1 MVEHQEEA
9 AMTATGTLP
18 KITYTATA
26 EQIEQMH
33 QAFDEALAEVRRDL
47 GRTYPMIVDGVEREG
62 DGTFEVRAPADR
74 ELVLGRFQR
83 GTTKD
88 VDDAVAAATAAYP
101 AWSARP
107 AAERI
112 AIIRR
117 AAALIRER
125 KFRLASLLILEA
137 GKNRAEA
144 IGEVEEGA
152 DLLDAYADQVEE
164 NNGFARDLA
173 SLDPGE
179 RNRSVLRP
187 FGVWAVLAP
196 FNFPHALSAG
206 MSSGA
211 LLAGNTVVYK
221 PASATPIA
229 GYELARC
236 YLDAG
241 LPGGAFNFLTG
252 SGETIGDP
260 LTRHKDIDGVVFT
273 GSKEVGLDLFKSFST
288 EFPKPCITEMGGKNP
303 AIVTRHADLDKAVEG
318 VARSA
323 FGYSGQKCSACS
335 RVYVERPVYDEF
347 VDRLTQRTDELE
359 VGDPTDRR
367 VFVGP
372 VIDERAVARFD
383 EAVAA
388 AGGGVVRTGGQRL
401 TGDGFDRGT
410 FVAPTVIDG
419 LPTDHELF
427 KRELFLPLVV
437 VAPVDS
443 LDQAIELANDT
454 EYGLTAGIFSE
465 DEREIETFFDR
476 IEAGVVYANRK
487 GGATT
492 GAWPKAQ
499 SFCGWKASGS
509 TGKGGLGP
517 YYVQQFMR
525 EQSRT
530 VVDDRVKAPADSRG
544 E

>member
-1 MVEHQEEA
+1 MA
-9 AMTATGTLP
+9 ATAE
-18 KITYTATA
+18 KITYTATP
-26 EQIEQMH
+26 EQIEAMH
-33 QAFDEALAEVRRDL
+33 QAFDEALANVRGEL
-47 GRTYPMIVDGVEREG
+47 GKTYPMIVGGVEREG
-62 DGTFEVRAPADR
+62 AGTFEVRAPADR
-74 ELVLGRFQR
+74 ELLLGRFQR
-83 GTTKD
+83 GTRRD
-88 VDDAVAAATAAYP
+88 VDDAVAAAKASFP
-101 AWSARP
+101 AWSGLPYKERVAILRRS
-107 AAERI
+107 AE
-112 AIIRR
+112 
-117 AAALIRER
+117 LIRER
-125 KFRLASLLILEA
+125 KFRLAALLILEA

-152 DLLDAYADQVEE
+152 DLIDAYVDQMEE
-164 NNGFARDLA
+164 NRGYVRDLA

-211 LLAGNTVVYK
+211 LVAGNTVVYK

-229 GYELARC
+229 GYELARA

-241 LPGGAFNFLTG
+241 VPGGVFNFVTG
-252 SGETIGDP
+252 SGQEVGDA
-260 LTRHKDIDGVVFT
+260 LTHHPGVDGVIFT
-273 GSKEVGLDLFKSFST
+273 GSKEVGLELYKEFST
-288 EFPKPCITEMGGKNP
+288 DFPKPCITEMGGKNP
-303 AIVTRHADLDKAVEG
+303 AIVTRNADLTKAVEG

-323 FGYSGQKCSACS
+323 FGFSGQKCSACS

-347 VDRLTQRTDELE
+347 VDGLVRRTAELK
-359 VGDPTDRR
+359 VGDPADRDT
-367 VFVGP
+367 FVGP
-372 VIDERAVARFD
+372 VIDERAVERFEEAIASARGGTIR
-383 EAVAA
+383 
-388 AGGGVVRTGGQRL
+388 AGGERLDGGHY
-401 TGDGFDRGT
+401 DAGT
-410 FVAPTVIDG
+410 FVAPTVVDG
-419 LPTDHELF
+419 LPPDHELF
-427 KRELFLPLVV
+427 KRELFLPFVV
-437 VAPVDS
+437 VAPVDN
-443 LDQAIELANDT
+443 LDEAINLANDT

-465 DEREIETFFDR
+465 DREEIDRFFDQ

-517 YYVQQFMR
+517 YYVQQFLR

-530 VVDDRVKAPADSRG
+530 VVVDSDEEDLFAEQAAG

>member
-1 MVEHQEEA
+1 MV
-9 AMTATGTLP
+9 ATVE
-18 KITYTATA
+18 KVTYTATA
-26 EQIEQMH
+26 EQVERMH
-33 QAFDEALAEVRRDL
+33 QAFDEALDAVQGEL
-47 GRTYPMIVDGVEREG
+47 GRTYPMIVDGRERRG
-62 DGTFEVRAPADR
+62 SGTFEVRAPANRD
-74 ELVLGRFQR
+74 VLIGVFQT
-83 GTTKD
+83 GTAKD
-88 VDDAVAAATAAYP
+88 VDDAVAAASAAFP
-101 AWSARP
+101 AWSGRP
-107 AAERI
+107 YAERVGI
-112 AIIRR
+112 MRR
-117 AAALIRER
+117 AAAIVRER
-125 KFRLASLLILEA
+125 KFRLAALLILEA

-152 DLLDAYADQVEE
+152 DLIDEYARQMEE
-164 NNGFARDLA
+164 HKGFVLQLG

-211 LLAGNTVVYK
+211 LVAGNTVVYK
-221 PASATPIA
+221 PASATPLA

-241 LPGGAFNFLTG
+241 VPAGVFNYVTG
-252 SGETIGDP
+252 SGGEVGERLALHPDV
-260 LTRHKDIDGVVFT
+260 DGVVFT
-273 GSKEVGLDLFKSFST
+273 GSKEVGLDLLKHVGT
-288 EFPKPCITEMGGKNP
+288 DYPKPCITEMGGKNP
-303 AIVTRHADLDKAVEG
+303 TIVTAKADLDKAVEG

-323 FGYSGQKCSACS
+323 FGFSGQKCSACS
-335 RVYVERPVYDEF
+335 RVYVERPVYDNF
-347 VDRLTQRTDELE
+347 IDRLTRRANELK
-359 VGDPTDRR
+359 VGDPAQRD
-367 VFVGP
+367 VYVGP
-372 VIDERAVARFD
+372 VIDDRAVARFD

-388 AGGGVVRTGGQRL
+388 AGGGTIRAGGKRL
-401 TGDGFDRGT
+401 GDGEFAAGT
-410 FVAPTVIDG
+410 FVAPTVVDG
-419 LPTDHELF
+419 LPVDHELF
-427 KRELFLPLVV
+427 KRELFLPFVT

-443 LDQAIELANDT
+443 LDEGLRLANDT

-465 DEREIETFFDR
+465 DKNEIERFFDG

-492 GAWPKAQ
+492 GAWPGCQ

-517 YYVQQFMR
+517 YYVQQFLR

-530 VVDDRVKAPADSRG
+530 IVVDPDG
-544 E
+544 EDLFAEEAAGE